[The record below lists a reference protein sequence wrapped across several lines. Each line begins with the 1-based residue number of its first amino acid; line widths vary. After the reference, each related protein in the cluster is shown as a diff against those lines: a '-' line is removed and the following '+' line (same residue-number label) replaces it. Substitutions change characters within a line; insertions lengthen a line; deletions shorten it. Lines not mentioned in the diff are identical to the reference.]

1 MGFRTI
7 FIESPCRLSYKSGY
21 MVVRKED
28 DVAKIH
34 LSEISSIML
43 QTMRV
48 YISAYLMAE
57 LAKNKISLV
66 YSDEKCNPIG
76 QALPLYGAHNVSKR
90 IQEQLAWGEPIK
102 KRVWQRVV
110 REKIRQQAAL
120 LADRDLPEARVLKA
134 AVDEVRSGDTTNR
147 EAHAAR
153 VYFQSLFGQGFSRDA
168 TCPAND
174 ALNYGYAVL
183 LSAVN
188 REVVSRG
195 YLTQCGICH
204 HSEYNEFNLACDLME
219 PFRPVVDRMVDEWIG
234 AEFDSGARRML
245 GDLMNTMVG
254 YRGGA
259 YKLGS
264 VVSLFVQ
271 DCINAL
277 NKKIGVDEIQGFD
290 AA

>member
-1 MGFRTI
+1 
-7 FIESPCRLSYKSGY
+7 

-57 LAKNKISLV
+57 LAKSKISLV
-66 YSDEKCNPIG
+66 YSDERHNPVG

-110 REKIRQQAAL
+110 REKIRQQAAVL
-120 LADRDLPEARVLKA
+120 SDRDLPEARVLKA
-134 AVDEVRSGDTTNR
+134 AIDEVRSGDTTNR
-147 EAHAAR
+147 EAYAAR
-153 VYFQSLFGQGFSRDA
+153 VYFQALFGQGFSRDIN
-168 TCPAND
+168 CPVND

-183 LSAVN
+183 LSSVN
-188 REVVSRG
+188 REIVSRG

-219 PFRPVVDRMVDEWIG
+219 PFRPIVDRMVDEWIG
-234 AEFDSGARRML
+234 AEFDAGSRRIL
-245 GDLMNTMVG
+245 GDLMNTTVLYKDG
-254 YRGGA
+254 EYR
-259 YKLGS
+259 LSS

-277 NKKIGVDEIQGFD
+277 NKKIGVDEVQGFD
-290 AA
+290 VR